1 MSEYNYFTFSDLNF
15 ERPVIASDIDSDIRR
30 KLNAKLEG
38 NQAKTFLRR
47 IPDQQRHQILRIIQ
61 ESWSYPMIIFF
72 IHLDL
77 KIM

>member
-1 MSEYNYFTFSDLNF
+1 MSSKDINYDVRKTF
-15 ERPVIASDIDSDIRR
+15 
-30 KLNAKLEG
+30 NAKLEG

-47 IPDQQRHQILRIIQ
+47 IPDQPRHQILRIIQ
-61 ESWSYPMIIFF
+61 ELWNCRMIIFF